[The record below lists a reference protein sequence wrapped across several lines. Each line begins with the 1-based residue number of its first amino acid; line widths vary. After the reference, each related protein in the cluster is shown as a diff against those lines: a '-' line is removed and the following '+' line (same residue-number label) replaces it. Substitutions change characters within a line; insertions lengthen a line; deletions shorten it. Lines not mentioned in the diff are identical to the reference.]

1 MATFGADE
9 MIGKTLIAKENL
21 IAYYGSPGSKSI
33 FQIYKGQNVGLVFSW
48 INKNTPKGA
57 LYWMFHDHDNK
68 PYYVLHDPNKVGLSL
83 VDQATTKS
91 DQQKAT
97 EATEAAKKES
107 EGAIPYYIEKFGK
120 PVLITIFVLG
130 VAKIMYDGRDKN

>member
-1 MATFGADE
+1 MATFNADE
-9 MIGKTLIAKENL
+9 MIGKTLIAKQNV
-21 IAYYGSPGSKSI
+21 IAYYGAPGSKSI
-33 FQIYKGQNVGLVFSW
+33 FQIFKGQNLGLVFSW
-48 INKNTPKGA
+48 INKNTPNGA

-68 PYYVLHDPNKVGLSL
+68 PYYVLHDPNKIALNL
-83 VDQATTKS
+83 IDQATTKS

-107 EGAIPYYIEKFGK
+107 EGTIPYYVEKWGK

-130 VAKIMYDGRDKN
+130 IAKIVYDDRHRD